1 MIKVLSTAI
10 IVAMIILFAQV
21 YMTTEAK
28 KETEIYKAKCDSL
41 QYVTDSLYDE
51 LFIKHIENGRY
62 ELTLDYLQEVNTKAA
77 LQFLNY
83 MKCYFELLY

>member
-10 IVAMIILFAQV
+10 IVVMIILFAQV

-41 QYVTDSLYDE
+41 QYVVDSLYMENFPCQVE
-51 LFIKHIENGRY
+51 LGRY
-62 ELTLDYLQEVNTKAA
+62 QVAYQIFLERNKKAA
-77 LQFLNY
+77 EQY
-83 MKCYFELLY
+83 GTIISEETE

>member
-1 MIKVLSTAI
+1 MIKILSTAI

-28 KETEIYKAKCDSL
+28 KETAIYKAKCDSL

-62 ELTLDYLQEVNTKAA
+62 ELTLDYLQEVNPKAA
-77 LQFLNY
+77 LQFVNY
-83 MKCYFELLY
+83 MNHETE